1 MHILWNTLWWCYMSA
16 MASQIT
22 SLTIVYSIVYSSAD
36 ERKHQRSVSLAFVWG
51 IHRWPV
57 NSPHKRPVIR
67 KMSPFDD
74 VIMYNTNYGIL
85 LYLPSHL
92 LPASISLILPADD
105 VWMAAV
111 MVAYCTTDT
120 KGLCIINKATLVAA
134 GYCMKYEW
142 DNMRNMT
149 IFVVLIQFCFWT
161 SRLAQNES
169 NFADDIFTCI
179 FLLENM
185 SFYSNFSEVRFWV
198 FHKKSALV
206 LLMVWC
212 LLLPETMLTHWGR
225 VTHICVGTN
234 TNIGSDNGLSPGR
247 RQAIIWTNA
256 WILLIGPLGTKFS
269 GILSEIHTLSF
280 KKMHF
285 KTSSAK

>member
-1 MHILWNTLWWCYMSA
+1 

-36 ERKHQRSVSLAFVWG
+36 ERKHQRSVSLAFVGG

-57 NSPHKRPVIR
+57 NSPHKGPVIR
-67 KMSPFDD
+67 KMFPFDD
-74 VIMYNTNYGIL
+74 VIMYNTNYGIF

-92 LPASISLILPADD
+92 LSASISLILPADD

-134 GYCMKYEW
+134 GYCMQYEW

-169 NFADDIFTCI
+169 NFADDVFTCI

-185 SFYSNFSEVRFWV
+185 SFY
-198 FHKKSALV
+198 
-206 LLMVWC
+206 
-212 LLLPETMLTHWGR
+212 
-225 VTHICVGTN
+225 
-234 TNIGSDNGLSPGR
+234 
-247 RQAIIWTNA
+247 
-256 WILLIGPLGTKFS
+256 
-269 GILSEIHTLSF
+269 
-280 KKMHF
+280 
-285 KTSSAK
+285 